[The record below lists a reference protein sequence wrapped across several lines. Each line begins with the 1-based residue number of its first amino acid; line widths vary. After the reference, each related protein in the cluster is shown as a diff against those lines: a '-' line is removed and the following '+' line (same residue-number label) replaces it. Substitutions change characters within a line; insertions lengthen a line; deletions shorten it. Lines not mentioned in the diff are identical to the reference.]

1 MAYLWVLSLHNVL
14 RWVVLLLAILVLVRM
29 FGGLLARR
37 GWLEFDGKVGRWF
50 TISMDVQLLVGLVL
64 YFVLSP
70 LTTTAFRNMGEVMG
84 NSALRFFVVEH
95 IFLMVVAVVFA
106 HVGTS
111 LVRRAATDQARF
123 RRGAIW
129 YTLAILLVIAAIP
142 WDRPL
147 LRLFS

>member
-1 MAYLWVLSLHNVL
+1 MAYIWMLSLHNVL
-14 RWVVLLLAILVLVRM
+14 RWVVVLLAVLVLVRM

-37 GWLEFDGKVGRWF
+37 GWLEMDGKVGRWF
-50 TISMDVQLLVGLVL
+50 TITMDVQLLVGLVL
-64 YFVLSP
+64 YLVLSP
-70 LTTTAFRNMGEVMG
+70 LTTSAFSNMGEVMG

-95 IFLMVVAVVFA
+95 SFLMVLAVVFA

-129 YTLAILLVIAAIP
+129 YSLAILSVVAAIP

-147 LRLFS
+147 LRLLS

>member
-1 MAYLWVLSLHNVL
+1 MAYIWMLSLHNVL
-14 RWVVLLLAILVLVRM
+14 RWVVVLLAVLVLVRM

-37 GWLEFDGKVGRWF
+37 GWLEMDGKVGRWF

-64 YFVLSP
+64 YLVLSP
-70 LTTTAFRNMGEVMG
+70 LTTSAFGNMGEVMG

-95 IFLMVVAVVFA
+95 SFLMVLAVVFA

-129 YTLAILLVIAAIP
+129 YSLAILSVVAAIP

-147 LRLFS
+147 LRLLS